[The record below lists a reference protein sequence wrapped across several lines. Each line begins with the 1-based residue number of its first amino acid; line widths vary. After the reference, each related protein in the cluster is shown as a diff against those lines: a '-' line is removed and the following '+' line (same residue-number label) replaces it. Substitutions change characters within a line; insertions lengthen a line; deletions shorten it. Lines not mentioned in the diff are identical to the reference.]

1 MNFRVIPYNT
11 TVEELE
17 VRVERLEEDMFQ
29 AEVAINKAEV
39 AINEAEIEISNLE
52 IFVDEIQYTLQETI
66 ETVSSIYLPNFGSKA
81 HRTRI
86 LLTFVHNYRMNISW
100 FNSHKTSYRS
110 GTVNSKSF
118 VGKVFLRIKWKFELN

>member
-1 MNFRVIPYNT
+1 MFSELTLYNT

-29 AEVAINKAEV
+29 AEVAINEAEVAINEAEV

-52 IFVDEIQYTLQETI
+52 ISIDEIQYTLQETI

-81 HRTRI
+81 HPTRQP
-86 LLTFVHNYRMNISW
+86 LTFVHSYYINNISG
-100 FNSHKTSYRS
+100 FNSQKI
-110 GTVNSKSF
+110 SF
-118 VGKVFLRIKWKFELN
+118 L